1 MPQPGVYNCY
11 GDPLVLGVKTYP
23 ELVDIYKSV
32 QDSVRDI
39 LNTQIGTR
47 RMRPTYGT
55 NVYAFVFET
64 NDELLAARA
73 EIEVRR
79 ALELNEPRVVV
90 QTVEVSI
97 GEDADG
103 EPNVIIIELGYYIN
117 NDYIQQTVT
126 ISKQGG

>member
-11 GDPLVLGVKTYP
+11 GDPLILGIKTYP
-23 ELVDIYKSV
+23 ELVDIYRSV

-79 ALELNEPRVVV
+79 ALELNEPRIVV
-90 QTVEVSI
+90 QSVEASI
-97 GEDADG
+97 GEDDRG
-103 EPNVIIIELGYYIN
+103 EPNVIIIDLDYYIN
-117 NDYIQQTVT
+117 NDYIQQQFT
-126 ISKQGG
+126 ILRQGG